1 MDKKLN
7 RNAGSSE
14 KLITYVADRF
24 GHDKRYAIDA
34 TKLETEIGWRPS
46 LTFEEG
52 LEKTV
57 DWYLANQDWVD
68 NALQN
73 SKKE

>member
-1 MDKKLN
+1 MKI
-7 RNAGSSE
+7 R
-14 KLITYVADRF
+14 
-24 GHDKRYAIDA
+24 
-34 TKLETEIGWRPS
+34 WRPS

-73 SKKE
+73 SKKNNDTKRKSKGID